1 MKPTKIT
8 DLKSSYGSVEPDGWA
23 VTRMRARLEA
33 QKNSEDAGFATLI
46 AHVFK
51 RYVIGVA
58 VLMLMFTLA
67 LDRSEFSKS
76 GDVNDSELE
85 TWLYGDL
92 YHDIDDETVE
102 YTFLIEL

>member
-33 QKNSEDAGFATLI
+33 ENNGGEIGYTTLI
-46 AHVFK
+46 AQIFK
-51 RYVIGVA
+51 RYVLA
-58 VLMLMFTLA
+58 VSVVLLMFTMA
-67 LDRSEFSKS
+67 LDQSENTISA
-76 GDVNDSELE
+76 DVNDSELE
-85 TWLYGDL
+85 SWLYGDL